1 MSVKDK
7 KNYTIDILFSFIGLA
22 TLVVLVFGV
31 SYAVWSNSITG
42 TKINTLTSGYLS
54 FNYTEN
60 DSSVINIDKALP
72 ISDEVGKKISN
83 SNEYFLFTVS
93 NNFGESINYEILL
106 EPLVNNLDN
115 KYIKIYLTD
124 KNDVPLKG
132 YDKIV
137 PTVDQFQVNSSGMIS
152 IYNGVLKDK
161 NDSQTFK
168 LRIWISDS
176 YVVDQNSS
184 MFSFKVNESTLIVA
198 TTSLLSLKPLI
209 KKI

>member
-93 NNFGESINYEILL
+93 NNFGESINYE
-106 EPLVNNLDN
+106 
-115 KYIKIYLTD
+115 
-124 KNDVPLKG
+124 
-132 YDKIV
+132 
-137 PTVDQFQVNSSGMIS
+137 
-152 IYNGVLKDK
+152 
-161 NDSQTFK
+161 
-168 LRIWISDS
+168 
-176 YVVDQNSS
+176 
-184 MFSFKVNESTLIVA
+184 NE
-198 TTSLLSLKPLI
+198 
-209 KKI
+209 

>member
-7 KNYTIDILFSFIGLA
+7 KNYTRDILFSFIGLA

-54 FNYTEN
+54 FNYTES

-72 ISDEVGKKISN
+72 VSDEVGKKISN

-93 NNFGESINYEILL
+93 NNFEESINYEILL

-124 KNDVPLKG
+124 KNDVPLEG
-132 YDKIV
+132 YDKTV

-184 MFSFKVNESTLIVA
+184 MFSFKVNVRGNV
-198 TTSLLSLKPLI
+198 
-209 KKI
+209 

>member
-93 NNFGESINYEILL
+93 NNFEDSINYEILL

-184 MFSFKVNESTLIVA
+184 MFSFKVNVRGNV
-198 TTSLLSLKPLI
+198 
-209 KKI
+209 

>member
-7 KNYTIDILFSFIGLA
+7 KNYIRDILFSFIGLA

-72 ISDEVGKKISN
+72 VSDEVGKKISN

-93 NNFGESINYEILL
+93 NNFEESINYEILL

-124 KNDVPLKG
+124 KNDVTFKG
-132 YDKIV
+132 YDKVV

-184 MFSFKVNESTLIVA
+184 MFSFKVNVRGNV
-198 TTSLLSLKPLI
+198 
-209 KKI
+209 

>member
-1 MSVKDK
+1 MNVKDK
-7 KNYTIDILFSFIGLA
+7 KNYTKDILLSFIGLA
-22 TLVVLVFGV
+22 ALVVLVFGV

-54 FNYTEN
+54 FNYTESDN
-60 DSSVINIDKALP
+60 NVINIDNALP
-72 ISDEVGKKISN
+72 VSDEVGKKISN

-93 NNFGESINYEILL
+93 NNFEESINYEILL

-115 KYIKIYLTD
+115 KYVKIYLTD

-132 YDKIV
+132 YDKTV
-137 PTVDQFQVNSSGMIS
+137 PTADQFQTNSFGMIS
-152 IYNGVLKDK
+152 IYNGILKDK
-161 NDSQTFK
+161 DDSQTFK

-184 MFSFKVNESTLIVA
+184 MFSFKVNVRGNV
-198 TTSLLSLKPLI
+198 
-209 KKI
+209 